1 MRILGIDYGDVRIGI
16 AVSDLTGM
24 IAQTA
29 GVISGRDEEKKMA
42 ELDEYMKKYSPET
55 VVLGYPLNM
64 NGSKGERAEKSEQFA
79 EYLREKYGVKVVLWD
94 ERLSS
99 MAAHRTLEEAGVS
112 GKKRKGKVD
121 PIAAAF
127 ILQGYLDS
135 ILSKNILT

>member
-24 IAQTA
+24 IAQSA
-29 GVISGRDEEKKMA
+29 GVISGRDEEKRIE
-42 ELDEYMKKYSPET
+42 ELDGYIEKYKPET

-64 NGSKGERAEKSEQFA
+64 NGTKGERAEKSEAFS
-79 EYLREKYGVKVVLWD
+79 EVLKSRYNVKVVLWD

-99 MAAHRTLEEAGVS
+99 MAAHRTLEEAGIS

-121 PIAAAF
+121 PLAAAF

-135 ILSKNILT
+135 LVLTER

>member
-24 IAQTA
+24 IAQSA
-29 GVISGRDEEKKMA
+29 GVISGRDEEKRLG
-42 ELDEYMKKYSPET
+42 ELDSYFEKYKPET

-64 NGSKGERAEKSEQFA
+64 NGTKGERAEKSEAFA
-79 EYLREKYGVKVVLWD
+79 ELLKSRYNVKVVLWD

-99 MAAHRTLEEAGVS
+99 MAAHRTLEEAGIS

-121 PIAAAF
+121 PLAAAV
-127 ILQGYLDS
+127 ILQG
-135 ILSKNILT
+135 

>member
-24 IAQTA
+24 IAQSA
-29 GVISGRDEEKKMA
+29 GVISGRDEGKRLG
-42 ELDEYMKKYSPET
+42 ELDSYFEKYKPET

-64 NGSKGERAEKSEQFA
+64 NGTKGERAEKSEAFA
-79 EYLREKYGVKVVLWD
+79 ELLKSRYNVKVVLWD

-99 MAAHRTLEEAGVS
+99 MAAHRTLEEAGIS

-121 PIAAAF
+121 PLAAAF

-135 ILSKNILT
+135 LVLTER

>member
-1 MRILGIDYGDVRIGI
+1 MRILGIDYGDVRIGL

-24 IAQTA
+24 IAQA
-29 GVISGRDEEKKMA
+29 VGVISGRDEEKRLLELSDYMA
-42 ELDEYMKKYSPET
+42 RYSPET

-64 NGSKGERAEKSEQFA
+64 NGTKGERAEKSEAFA
-79 EYLREKYGVKVVLWD
+79 DKLREMYGVKVVLWD

-99 MAAHRTLEEAGVS
+99 MAAHRTLEEAGIS

-121 PIAAAF
+121 PLAAVF

-135 ILSKNILT
+135 LVLTER

>member
-1 MRILGIDYGDVRIGI
+1 MRIMGIDYGDVRIGI

-24 IAQTA
+24 IAQGV
-29 GVISGRDEEKKMA
+29 GVISGRDEEKRLS
-42 ELDEYMKKYSPET
+42 ELDTYMKEYNPET

-64 NGSKGERAEKSEQFA
+64 NGTKGERAEKSEAFKDV
-79 EYLREKYGVKVVLWD
+79 LVKKYNVNVVLWD

-121 PIAAAF
+121 PLAAAF

-135 ILSKNILT
+135 KF

>member
-1 MRILGIDYGDVRIGI
+1 MRILGLDYGDVRIGI

-24 IAQTA
+24 IAQSE
-29 GVISGRDEEKKMA
+29 GVISGRDDEKRIA
-42 ELDEYMKKYSPET
+42 ELDGYIEKYKPET

-64 NGSKGERAEKSEQFA
+64 NGTKGERAEKSEAFA
-79 EYLREKYGVKVVLWD
+79 EVLKSRYNVKVVLWD

-99 MAAHRTLEEAGVS
+99 MAAHRTLEEAGIS

-121 PIAAAF
+121 PLAAAF

-135 ILSKNILT
+135 LVLTER

>member
-29 GVISGRDEEKKMA
+29 GVISGRDEEKKKT

-79 EYLREKYGVKVVLWD
+79 EYLRERYGVEVVLWD

-135 ILSKNILT
+135 I

>member
-1 MRILGIDYGDVRIGI
+1 MRILGIDYGDVRIGL

-24 IAQTA
+24 IAQSV
-29 GVISGRDEEKKMA
+29 GVISGRDEEKRLT
-42 ELDEYMKKYSPET
+42 ELDKYMKQFEPET

-64 NGSKGERAEKSEQFA
+64 NGTKGERAEKSEVFA
-79 EYLREKYGVKVVLWD
+79 DVLREKYGVKVVLWD

-99 MAAHRTLEEAGVS
+99 MAAHRTLEEAGIS

-121 PIAAAF
+121 PLAAAF

-135 ILSKNILT
+135 LLLTE

>member
-1 MRILGIDYGDVRIGI
+1 MRILGIDYGDVRIGL

-24 IAQTA
+24 IAQSV
-29 GVISGRDEEKKMA
+29 GVISGRDEEKRLT
-42 ELDEYMKKYSPET
+42 ELDKYMKQFEPET

-64 NGSKGERAEKSEQFA
+64 NGTKGERAEKSEAFA
-79 EYLREKYGVKVVLWD
+79 DVLREKYGVKVVLWD

-99 MAAHRTLEEAGVS
+99 MAAHRTLEEAGIS

-121 PIAAAF
+121 PLAAAF

-135 ILSKNILT
+135 LLLTE

>member
-1 MRILGIDYGDVRIGI
+1 MRILGIDYGDVRIGL

-24 IAQTA
+24 IAQA
-29 GVISGRDEEKKMA
+29 VGVISGRDEEKRLN
-42 ELDEYMKKYSPET
+42 ELDGYMAQYSPET

-64 NGSKGERAEKSEQFA
+64 NGTKGERAEKSEAFA
-79 EYLREKYGVKVVLWD
+79 DTLREKYGVKVVLWD

-99 MAAHRTLEEAGVS
+99 MAAHRTLEEAGIS

-121 PIAAAF
+121 PLAAVF

-135 ILSKNILT
+135 LVLTER

>member
-1 MRILGIDYGDVRIGI
+1 MRILGIDYGDVRIGL

-24 IAQTA
+24 IAQA
-29 GVISGRDEEKKMA
+29 VGVISGRDEDERLSELSDYMA
-42 ELDEYMKKYSPET
+42 RYSPET

-64 NGSKGERAEKSEQFA
+64 NGTKGERAEKSEAFA
-79 EYLREKYGVKVVLWD
+79 DKLREKFGVKVVLWD

-99 MAAHRTLEEAGVS
+99 MAAHRTLEEAGIS

-121 PIAAAF
+121 PLAAVF

-135 ILSKNILT
+135 LVLTER